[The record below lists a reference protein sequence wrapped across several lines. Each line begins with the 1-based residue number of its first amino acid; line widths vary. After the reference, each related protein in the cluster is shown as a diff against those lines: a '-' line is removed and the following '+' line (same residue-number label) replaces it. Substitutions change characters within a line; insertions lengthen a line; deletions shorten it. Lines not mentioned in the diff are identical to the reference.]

1 VTKPKPIP
9 VFKLYGEQAAWLTPD
24 LLHCEAIADRSRL
37 HDWVIKPHR
46 HRGLYQL
53 LYLNAGNA
61 VVQQE
66 TRQYQLEAGS
76 LVIVPEMSIHGF
88 AFGPEASGYVLTLAH
103 PLVHKLA
110 QSLPELHAFFSEFV
124 RHRVSVSQRRSD
136 IERLFEIINQEYQRD
151 GLGRQVL
158 LESLLSSLFVWLLR
172 QVRPNDTHDA
182 PAAQDHFG
190 HFTDL
195 IEAHFKDPG
204 GVAGYARD
212 LGITANHLNAVC
224 RQAVDKSALT
234 LIHERQILEAKRRLV
249 YSALTISQI
258 ADELGFS
265 DPAYFSRFFK
275 RLTGTTPKDFR
286 TQAGTA

>member
-1 VTKPKPIP
+1 MAEAKSIP
-9 VFKLYGEQAAWLTPD
+9 VFKLYGEQTAWLTPD

-53 LYLNAGNA
+53 LYLNAGDA
-61 VVQQE
+61 VLQQDAQ
-66 TRQYQLEAGS
+66 QYHLEAGS

-88 AFGPEASGYVLTLAH
+88 AFGPKAAGYVLTLAH

-124 RHRVSVSQRRSD
+124 RHRISVSQRRSD
-136 IERLFEIINQEYQRD
+136 IERLLEIINQEYQRD

-172 QVRPNDTHDA
+172 QARPRDTHDT
-182 PAAQDHFG
+182 PATQDHFG
-190 HFTDL
+190 RFTDL
-195 IEAHFKDPG
+195 IEAHFREPR
-204 GVAGYARD
+204 GVADYAND
-212 LGITANHLNAVC
+212 IGITANHLNAIC
-224 RQAVDKSALT
+224 RQAVNKPALA

-249 YSALTISQI
+249 YSALTINQI

-275 RLTGTTPKDFR
+275 RLTGATPKGFR
-286 TQAGTA
+286 TQAGT

>member
-1 VTKPKPIP
+1 MAEAKPIP
-9 VFKLYGEQAAWLTPD
+9 VFKLYGEQTAWLTPD

-53 LYLNAGNA
+53 LYLNAGDA
-61 VVQQE
+61 VLQQDAQ
-66 TRQYQLEAGS
+66 QYHLEAGS

-88 AFGPEASGYVLTLAH
+88 AFGPKAAGYVLTLAH
-103 PLVHKLA
+103 PLVHRLA

-124 RHRVSVSQRRSD
+124 RHRISVSQRRSD
-136 IERLFEIINQEYQRD
+136 IERLLEIINQEYQRD

-172 QVRPNDTHDA
+172 QARPQDTHDT
-182 PAAQDHFG
+182 PATQDHFG
-190 HFTDL
+190 RFTDL
-195 IEAHFKDPG
+195 IEAHFREPR
-204 GVAGYARD
+204 GVADYAND
-212 LGITANHLNAVC
+212 IGITANHLNAVC
-224 RQAVDKSALT
+224 RQAVNKPALA

-249 YSALTISQI
+249 YSALTINQI

-275 RLTGTTPKDFR
+275 RLTGSTPKGFR
-286 TQAGTA
+286 TQAGT